1 MIDERRENAFTE
13 EDRKVLKDVR
23 AQVRAI
29 NGTVTRH
36 DEEIFGD
43 PSRQVVGSKKSI
55 EELNRLALQV
65 KTAVRVIVAL
75 VAVVGITNILILFR
89 TAGG

>member
-1 MIDERRENAFTE
+1 MTTERRENAFTE
-13 EDRKVLKDVR
+13 EDRAVLKDVR

-43 PSRQVVGSKKSI
+43 PSRQVVGSKKNI
-55 EELNRLALQV
+55 EELNRLALQA
-65 KTAVRVIVAL
+65 KTAFRVVVGLVAL
-75 VAVVGITNILILFR
+75 VGITNILILLR
-89 TAGG
+89 GG